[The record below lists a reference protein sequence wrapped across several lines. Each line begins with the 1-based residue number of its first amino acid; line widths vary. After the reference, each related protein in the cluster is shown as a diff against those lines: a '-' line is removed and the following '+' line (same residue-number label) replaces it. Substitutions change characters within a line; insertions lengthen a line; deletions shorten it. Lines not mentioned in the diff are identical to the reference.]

1 MTRARAA
8 VAVWVGLAGAYLA
21 AAPSPIAPVA
31 WKPPPSPGLTGDY
44 APNAAL
50 SSIELLK
57 INDGHGPESI
67 IAGPDGWLYAGLKG
81 GRIVRFRPDGSG
93 METFADTTG
102 RANGMAFDANANLI
116 VADSFK
122 GLLSVSP
129 DGNVSVLAEG
139 ADGQRFVFLDGLD
152 IAADGTIWFT
162 DATAR
167 FPDGEFHYEVLE
179 AAATG
184 RLLSYDPR
192 TGKARTRVSGLRFP
206 NGVALGPNDT
216 FILVNETLGYRT
228 LRHWIRGPKAG
239 RTEVFVASYPA
250 LPDDIRFNDD
260 GLFWVAMNAYRM
272 PWVDWLQLHPTLKN
286 ILAKALG
293 WCFPDTD
300 TRWLGSGAFV
310 IALDLDGNVVRN
322 LQDPDRRYV
331 TSTGVLEHQ
340 GYLYLGSVAMDAV
353 GRIAL
358 PRGKGSNHDGFP

>member
-8 VAVWVGLAGAYLA
+8 VAVSVGLAVAYLA
-21 AAPSPIAPVA
+21 GSPSPIAPVA
-31 WKPPPSPGLTGDY
+31 WEPPASPGLTGDY
-44 APNAAL
+44 EPNAAL
-50 SSIELLK
+50 SSIELLP

-67 IAGPDGWLYAGLKG
+67 IAGPDGWLYTGLKG

-93 METFADTTG
+93 MQRFADTGG
-102 RANGMAFDANANLI
+102 RANGMAFDAGANLI

-129 DGNVSVLAEG
+129 EGNVSVLAEG
-139 ADGQRFVFLDGLD
+139 ADGQRFVFADGLD

-162 DATAR
+162 DATSR

-179 AAATG
+179 GAATG

-192 TGKARTRVSGLRFP
+192 TGETRTRVAGLRFP
-206 NGVALGPNDT
+206 NGVALGPDDA

-250 LPDDIRFNDD
+250 FPDDIRFNDD

-272 PWVDWLQLHPTLKN
+272 AWVDRLQPHPALKS
-286 ILAKALG
+286 ILAKTVG

-300 TRWLGSGAFV
+300 THWLGSGGFV
-310 IALDLDGNVVRN
+310 IALDLNGNVVRN
-322 LQDPDRRYV
+322 LQDPERRYV

-340 GYLYLGSVAMDAV
+340 GYLYLGSVVMDAV
-353 GRIAL
+353 GRIAV
-358 PRGKGSNHDGFP
+358 PQATE

>member
-184 RLLSYDPR
+184 RLLSYDPLER
-192 TGKARTRVSGLRFP
+192 ARRGREYPVYAFPMASLSGPTILSFSSTRRSATARFAIGFGAQRRGAPRYLSRAIRPFPTTSASMTTVS
-206 NGVALGPNDT
+206 
-216 FILVNETLGYRT
+216 
-228 LRHWIRGPKAG
+228 
-239 RTEVFVASYPA
+239 S
-250 LPDDIRFNDD
+250 
-260 GLFWVAMNAYRM
+260 
-272 PWVDWLQLHPTLKN
+272 
-286 ILAKALG
+286 G
-293 WCFPDTD
+293 W
-300 TRWLGSGAFV
+300 R
-310 IALDLDGNVVRN
+310 
-322 LQDPDRRYV
+322 
-331 TSTGVLEHQ
+331 
-340 GYLYLGSVAMDAV
+340 
-353 GRIAL
+353 
-358 PRGKGSNHDGFP
+358 